1 MDANGVGAMPVGEA
15 WDGSSA
21 NGVACAGGGG
31 VRGARCGRAAC
42 VVGGVTAAD
51 AEVGGCRGICC
62 RGVYC
67 VS

>member
-1 MDANGVGAMPVGEA
+1 MDANGGGAMPVGEA

-31 VRGARCGRAAC
+31 VRGARCGRAA
-42 VVGGVTAAD
+42 GVSAAA